1 MSDAIFKPRKLD
13 AIELRGLVDIR
24 QGKTYLCRNARNH
37 FVDGGLKGIIS
48 AVLSSTLKGICR
60 WYGPAH
66 DWNIYIGS
74 DTVTSTVTTRTELQ
88 SPIGT
93 PPGTGPNIKSIVG
106 VHDGAL
112 DGDWYATWQA
122 TWNPGTVSGTLGETA
137 LYMSMPDK
145 TEFQWTMAEGST
157 YSPPAVMAS
166 RLSNADGDFSSFS
179 IDDTKPLTIDWTVH
193 LQFA

>member
-13 AIELRGLVDIR
+13 AIELRGVVDIR
-24 QGKTYLCRNARNH
+24 QGKKYLCRNARNH

-48 AVLSSTLKGICR
+48 TIIFNNVDHGY
-60 WYGPAH
+60 WYGPANT
-66 DWNIYIGS
+66 WNIYIGS

-88 SPIGT
+88 SPIGVA
-93 PPGTGPNIKSIVG
+93 PGTAPDIKSITG
-106 VHDGAL
+106 VHDGGS

-145 TEFQWTMAEGST
+145 TAFGWGVKGG
-157 YSPPAVMAS
+157 YSPPAVMVS